1 MASGP
6 DAVVSGSARAL
17 WRRQGPQR
25 PMRRVT
31 TPIAAALPEQSGN
44 EPGGG
49 ITLEPEDETVGS
61 AIKAKPR
68 ADARIVRH
76 GQDRRLF
83 TDLGRGLA
91 GPRVEGRLAS
101 YRQVSNRRD
110 ARIHHPWPSRIV
122 PAWLPSRAVLPDIV
136 WDRDTCKR
144 PPR

>member
-1 MASGP
+1 MASGR

-31 TPIAAALPEQSGN
+31 TQIVTALPELSGK

-49 ITLEPEDETVGS
+49 IALGPEDENAGNGV
-61 AIKAKPR
+61 KAKRR

-76 GQDRRLF
+76 AQDRRLF
-83 TDLGRGLA
+83 ADLGRGLA

-110 ARIHHPWPSRIV
+110 ARIHHPWLSRIV